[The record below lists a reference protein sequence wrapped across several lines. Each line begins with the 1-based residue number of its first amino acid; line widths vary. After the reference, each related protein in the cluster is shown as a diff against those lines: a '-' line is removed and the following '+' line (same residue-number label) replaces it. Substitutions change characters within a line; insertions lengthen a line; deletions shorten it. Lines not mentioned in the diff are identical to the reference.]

1 MVESSIQAHC
11 WESSQHSVLCM
22 LSMLRCGSQLILTWK
37 SHECCKECP
46 QSQVVMT
53 GSQVTSHWPQSQERI
68 EKPPT
73 SNYLL
78 SHQVILTPLWS
89 SQLTV
94 SISPRGTDAVL
105 TAWPGHLRGCM
116 SAAQSVAQKVDSW
129 FCFVESPSSFIWIF
143 SIQDSGWIWFIRDG
157 IWSTSLQGI
166 ETGNVTFVQTSDD
179 TLKSQGWI
187 PHNVSLVGE
196 STVSP
201 CPHQRKL
208 FWESFT
214 PN

>member
-1 MVESSIQAHC
+1 MWVLAYFNLKKPWALQRISSEPSC
-11 WESSQHSVLCM
+11 DDRKPGDKPLTSEPRKNWEP
-22 LSMLRCGSQLILTWK
+22 R
-37 SHECCKECP
+37 
-46 QSQVVMT
+46 
-53 GSQVTSHWPQSQERI
+53 
-68 EKPPT
+68 T

-78 SHQVILTPLWS
+78 SHQVILTPFWS

-105 TAWPGHLRGCM
+105 TAWPGHLRGCL

-129 FCFVESPSSFIWIF
+129 FCLVESPFSFIWIF